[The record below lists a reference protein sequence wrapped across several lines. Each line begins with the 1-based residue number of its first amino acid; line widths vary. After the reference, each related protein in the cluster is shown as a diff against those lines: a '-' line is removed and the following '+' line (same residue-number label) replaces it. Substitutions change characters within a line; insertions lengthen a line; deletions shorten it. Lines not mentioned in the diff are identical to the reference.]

1 MNMQNIPRNKM
12 IKNLI
17 VSKKGTQFL
26 QLDYSQ
32 AELRVLAMLS
42 EDPALIEIYRSGQDL
57 HDAVCDMM
65 FGPGS
70 HTDKEKRNLAKTIN
84 FGRRAA

>member
-17 VSKKGTQFL
+17 VSSPGTRFL

-42 EDPALIEIYRSGQDL
+42 GDPALINIYVSGRDL

-65 FGPGS
+65 FGERS
-70 HTDKEKRNLAKTIN
+70 QKDNELRNLAKTISK
-84 FGRRAA
+84 

>member
-17 VSKKGTQFL
+17 IATPGTCLL

-42 EDPALIEIYRSGQDL
+42 GDPALIDIYVSGRDL
-57 HDAVCDMM
+57 HDAVADMM
-65 FGPGS
+65 FGPDG
-70 HTDKEKRNLAKTIN
+70 HKDKELRNLAKTIN
-84 FGRRAA
+84 FGK

>member
-17 VSKKGTQFL
+17 VSSPGTRFL

-32 AELRVLAMLS
+32 AELRVVAMLS
-42 EDPALIEIYRSGQDL
+42 GDPALINIYVSGRDL

-65 FGPGS
+65 FGEGS
-70 HTDKEKRNLAKTIN
+70 HKDKELRNLAKTIN
-84 FGRRAA
+84 FGK